1 MRKRLIT
8 ALLLALL
15 LPFLSTP
22 MASAEKKLQ
31 TKKSDI
37 DNSKASKKLKCQATS
52 AISRT
57 PEDVPIP
64 ERVLTT
70 RQIKKS
76 MREIVIDTNCG
87 QIVISP
93 LHRHAR
99 VTLTALSTLIKAGF
113 YKKSLCHRLT
123 TSGFYVLQC
132 GDPTATGRGG
142 PNFTYGV
149 ENLPSDKEGNYPA
162 GVVAMANSGTSNSN
176 GSQFFIVYQE
186 STLPANYTIWGR
198 VKKGLNVVKLVAQAG
213 VRDGSGD
220 GAPKQPIAIETIYTR

>member
-1 MRKRLIT
+1 MHKQLIT
-8 ALLLALL
+8 ALVLALL

-22 MASAEKKLQ
+22 TASAERKLQ
-31 TKKSDI
+31 TKKFDVA
-37 DNSKASKKLKCQATS
+37 NSKTPKNLKCQATS
-52 AISRT
+52 AVGRT
-57 PEDVPIP
+57 PKDVPIP
-64 ERVLTT
+64 ERVLTP

-76 MREIVIDTNCG
+76 MREIIIDTNCG

-93 LHRHAR
+93 LHRQAR
-99 VTLTALSTLIKAGF
+99 VTLTALSTLIKARF
-113 YKKSLCHRLT
+113 YENTLCHRLT

-149 ENLPSDKEGNYPA
+149 ENLPSDNEGNYPA
-162 GVVAMANSGTSNSN
+162 GVVAMANSGTPNSN

-186 STLPANYTIWGR
+186 STLPPNYTIWGR
-198 VKKGLNVVKLVAQAG
+198 VKKGLDVVKLVAQAG